1 MIKKEE
7 EIAHYVCYVCKKTF
21 YNANAL
27 QNHKK
32 MQHSSNNA
40 GLEDKI
46 LFKSEQ
52 VKMTVALTEQGMTV
66 VALLSNRLQ
75 YPVRFFLV
83 SIFFETQFLT
93 PAKFPRRL
101 FLVLSNFKR
110 RGKTV

>member
-52 VKMTVALTEQGMTV
+52 VKMTVAL
-66 VALLSNRLQ
+66 LSNRLQ
-75 YPVRFFLV
+75 YPVRSFLV